1 MDEVKIDVKRLRKHL
16 RIWKRQE
23 KRPPFHSATK
33 RILFAFYNVPEI
45 KEIRENFVEYHNNL
59 SLMLQ
64 LLIIKGQKESLKPTR
79 EPHEMNSRS
88 NEILNENKA
97 SLAES
102 RK

>member
-1 MDEVKIDVKRLRKHL
+1 
-16 RIWKRQE
+16 
-23 KRPPFHSATK
+23 
-33 RILFAFYNVPEI
+33 
-45 KEIRENFVEYHNNL
+45 VEYHNHL